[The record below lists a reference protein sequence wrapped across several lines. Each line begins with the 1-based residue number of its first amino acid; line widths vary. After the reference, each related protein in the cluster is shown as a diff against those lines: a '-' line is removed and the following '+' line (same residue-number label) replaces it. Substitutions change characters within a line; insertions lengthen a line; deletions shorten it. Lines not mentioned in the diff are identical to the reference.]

1 MSGRAAS
8 VGARCCCFG
17 PLIFLLVLIP
27 HTVTGL
33 RFGSSRLAR
42 WSMLLD
48 VSNPGSTQ
56 H

>member
-1 MSGRAAS
+1 MMSGRAAS

-17 PLIFLLVLIP
+17 PLFVLIP
-27 HTVTGL
+27 YTVTGL

-42 WSMLLD
+42 WFMLLD